1 MTKISDPLFSK
12 APHSKLSAIEVT
24 LVVQS
29 TALCCTFFPLEYVLL
44 CMAATNWCGF
54 TPTEGVDQAV
64 KGSLL
69 YLDFLTFWMF
79 YSNPKVLICIGS

>member
-1 MTKISDPLFSK
+1 MTNISDPLFSK

-29 TALCCTFFPLEYVLL
+29 SALCCTFSRLSIFSLVLRPQ
-44 CMAATNWCGF
+44 T
-54 TPTEGVDQAV
+54 GVALLQLRGLDQAV

-69 YLDFLTFWMF
+69 YLDSFDV
-79 YSNPKVLICIGS
+79 SDVLFKP